1 MKHVFIFLSL
11 IMLFALTACGGN
23 KYDEAIDKVIS
34 QEKKS
39 LKEMD
44 ADNEDFTRDNA
55 VIRVFDG
62 GKYIQFAFY
71 MKNHSRELSTFKY
84 YEKSGESYQKLDHM
98 PGDGKG
104 DRLGLDKKTP
114 DYEENKGEETK
125 YKIKELE

>member
-1 MKHVFIFLSL
+1 MRHVFIFLSL
-11 IMLFALTACGGN
+11 IMMFALTACSGN

-39 LKEMD
+39 LKEMN
-44 ADNEDFTRDNA
+44 ADNEGFTRDNA

-84 YEKSGESYQKLDHM
+84 YEKNGESYQKLDHM

-114 DYEENKGEETK
+114 DYEEVKGKETK
-125 YKIKELE
+125 LEN